1 MRGLMENYRGFT
13 KRILQNT
20 SGQSSMLDDTH
31 TKKEYADLFNM
42 TVRDW
47 LTLHHEKTRFN
58 TMHWMGVTMI
68 KNPLDAWILGEI
80 LYEVKPER
88 IIEIGS
94 LTGGTT
100 LYLANLLDLIG
111 SGLVIS
117 IDLDRERFVPKH
129 KRITAITGDSHAQS
143 TFEKTADLCEGKTV
157 LVIHDA
163 DHHKKAV
170 LEDLRAYSKLV
181 TVGSYFIV
189 EDGILDLFAST
200 SLIGRSGA
208 VKEGPLSAIEEFL
221 LDNPHFQADRRWERY
236 IITYNPR
243 GYLRR
248 IQ

>member
-1 MRGLMENYRGFT
+1 M
-13 KRILQNT
+13 KHILQDT
-20 SGQSSMLDDTH
+20 SGQSSMLVDTV

-42 TVRDW
+42 TVREW
-47 LTLHHEKTRFN
+47 LTLHHERTRFD

-68 KNPLDAWILGEI
+68 KNPLDAWILHEI
-80 LYEVKPER
+80 IYEVKPEMV
-88 IIEIGS
+88 IEIGS

-100 LYLANLLDLIG
+100 LFLANLLDLIG
-111 SGLVIS
+111 NGQVIS
-117 IDLDRERFVPKH
+117 IDLNRERYVPKH
-129 KRITAITGDSHAQS
+129 KRIIAITGDSHAQP
-143 TFEKTADLCEGKTV
+143 TFEKTSELCEGKTV

-163 DHHKKAV
+163 DHHKRAV

-181 TVGSYFIV
+181 TVGSYFVV
-189 EDGILDLFAST
+189 EDGILDLFAPN

-208 VKEGPLSAIEEFL
+208 VEEGPLSAIEEFL
-221 LDNPHFQADRRWERY
+221 LNNPHFQTDRRWERY